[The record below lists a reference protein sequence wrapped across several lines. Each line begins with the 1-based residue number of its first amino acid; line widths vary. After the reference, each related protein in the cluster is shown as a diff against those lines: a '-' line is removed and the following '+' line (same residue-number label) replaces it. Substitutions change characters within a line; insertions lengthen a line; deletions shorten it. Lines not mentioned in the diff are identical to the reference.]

1 MCYLG
6 FCAINRKT
14 NSSLVKWTE
23 NSTPRQEH
31 LKLFIQDYGFTVNGP
46 IYMCCVGWRKL
57 GEPWGNPEGTHEN
70 VKGKWEP
77 PPRDTKERQQGQ
89 WWEITVSFI
98 NIFTAQ
104 TSLLVCFFLPQE
116 YSWNLLM
123 RECEN
128 WDAHLNIAP
137 ALLPRSLTIYAPF
150 LNTLLRVSPSRLLK
164 KKKKHRKAVKEI

>member
-31 LKLFIQDYGFTVNGP
+31 LKLFIQDCGFTVNGP

-57 GEPWGNPEGTHEN
+57 GEPWGNSWEREGKVRTPPPPP
-70 VKGKWEP
+70 P

-104 TSLLVCFFLPQE
+104 TSLLVCFFSSPGV
-116 YSWNLLM
+116 LM
-123 RECEN
+123 KPVNERMWE
-128 WDAHLNIAP
+128 LG
-137 ALLPRSLTIYAPF
+137 RSF
-150 LNTLLRVSPSRLLK
+150 
-164 KKKKHRKAVKEI
+164 KHRTSPASQKSHNLRTFPKYAT